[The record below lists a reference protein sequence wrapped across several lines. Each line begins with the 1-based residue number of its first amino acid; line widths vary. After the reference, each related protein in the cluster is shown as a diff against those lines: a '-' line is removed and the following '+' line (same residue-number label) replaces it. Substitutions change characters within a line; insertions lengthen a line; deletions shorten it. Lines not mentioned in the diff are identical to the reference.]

1 MAIQERTETGLSATG
16 DDRLIEILTPLSNK
30 ATITPTETALKGMA
44 AEEPFSLEIAS
55 SRRGHRFLARTR
67 TAQAQAQLKSQLA
80 ANYPQADLTTHR
92 FDEDGDPAEVR
103 AGELVLTAVLELR
116 DGEHLPLRT
125 FTDLEIDDE
134 RNPQADP
141 VLNILNAANIA
152 TLPGG
157 VRLLSQLVLHPALP
171 GWSRKH
177 RHLAEEQPRPLE
189 TGGGMPFLIA
199 LVPLAVIGL
208 WAWQFYREAQ
218 WLHLGGLAGG
228 ALLLMPVLFVAA
240 MRLGRRTVPD
250 PPNMVR
256 EKIASPGYYQQLR
269 LSLIAP
275 RGLEGM
281 GDDELWGWMGDR
293 LHPLATSYKAY
304 DLEAGNG
311 FAYPYRFH
319 DTCTHDLRAL
329 AFLGKHPRTVLN
341 TREIAGLWHLP
352 QALSE
357 VYGLRRTGAR
367 KIVPLPHLVA
377 RGTYVGRSEHQD
389 DGVDVHLPVR
399 VPAPHMLAVA
409 KTRRG
414 KSTWM
419 QKMALEVMLDS
430 ERSLFLVD
438 PQVDLA
444 RDVAAIVPQWRHE
457 DTLYL
462 NFGDKHRPVGF
473 NLLDA
478 GMGWG
483 RDKIVSDVLSVFES
497 EGGDSWGPRIEP
509 LFGWSLVVLYEANQ
523 ALLARESPTYDA
535 KGERSWHPRQ
545 MQYTLLDIPRL
556 YNDPGFREKVLEDV
570 SDPEALDYWRNDYG
584 VLSPS
589 VREEYTNSVKNKIYR
604 LARSNTAKAIVGQ
617 PMTTVEPREWLK
629 KRQVVI
635 IDTAQGEIGNNLARL
650 LGGVLIN
657 LMVLLL
663 REQTSEQ
670 RQRVT
675 FIVDEFQSI
684 PGAGYEAILSELAKN
699 GANMI
704 LATQSLATLRTVDT
718 PNKRRFLTERVF
730 SNIDVLLV
738 FETSAEDAR
747 TLLPE
752 LGGALTE
759 ADITRLDRYE
769 CYIQLSDARQKLPA
783 FSCRLAPPLE
793 GDPNNARALA
803 WQAALKYGSTLDHVQ
818 NQLASSRSRA
828 AMFKRG
834 APSYVTGR
842 NPRPADVAQEALVE
856 GEHETGRGRGQ
867 RTTSEP
873 RPRAPKRRGR
883 AEQLYLPP
891 VPEQPE
897 PAAGEDAQE
906 VALST
911 SEDEDV
917 ARRLAETDEDQ
928 RSPERAE
935 ACALNAAEISYP
947 WNDPGDRFSP
957 EAFGASGWR
966 DDE

>member
-1 MAIQERTETGLSATG
+1 MAIQELTETQPSAAGG
-16 DDRLIEILTPLSNK
+16 DDRLIEILTPLSNE
-30 ATITPTETALKGMA
+30 ATITPTENLLAGMA

-67 TAQAQAQLKSQLA
+67 TVHAQGQLKSQLA
-80 ANYPQADLTTHR
+80 SAYPQADLTTHR

-103 AGELVLTAVLELR
+103 DGELVLTALLELR
-116 DGEHLPLRT
+116 QGEHLPLRT
-125 FTDLEIDDE
+125 FRDIDIEDE

-141 VLNILNAANIA
+141 GLNLLNAAYIA
-152 TLPGG
+152 GLPDG
-157 VRLLSQLVLHPALP
+157 VRLLSQLVLHPAPP
-171 GWSRKH
+171 GWSKKH
-177 RHLAEEQPRPLE
+177 RHLAEEQPRPPE
-189 TGGGMPFLIA
+189 TGEGVPFLMA
-199 LVPLAVIGL
+199 LVPLAVVGL
-208 WAWQFYREAQ
+208 WVWQLYQQGR
-218 WLHLGGLAGG
+218 WLHLGGLVGG
-228 ALLLMPVLFVAA
+228 ALVVMPALFVAA
-240 MRLGRRTVPD
+240 MRMGRRAVPD
-250 PPNMVR
+250 PPELVR
-256 EKIASPGYYQQLR
+256 EKISRPGYYHQLR
-269 LSLIAP
+269 VSIVAP
-275 RGLEGM
+275 RSLQGM

-319 DTCTHDLRAL
+319 GTCTHDLRTL
-329 AFLGKHPRTVLN
+329 EFLGKPRWTVLN

-377 RGTYVGRSEHQD
+377 TGTYIGRSEHQD

-419 QKMALEVMLDS
+419 QKMALEVMLDPG
-430 ERSLFLVD
+430 RSLFLVD

-444 RDVAAIVPQWRHE
+444 RDVAAIVPLPRHE
-457 DTLYL
+457 ETLYL
-462 NFGDKHRPVGF
+462 NFGDKQRPIGF

-483 RDKIVSDVLSVFES
+483 RDKMVSDLLSVFES
-497 EGGDSWGPRIEP
+497 EGGDSWGPRIEA
-509 LFGWSLVVLYEANQ
+509 LFGWSLVTLYEANQ
-523 ALLARESPTYDA
+523 AILRRESPIYD
-535 KGERSWHPRQ
+535 KDGVCTWHPRQ

-556 YNDPGFREKVLEDV
+556 YNDPGFRDKVIEDV
-570 SDPEALDYWRNDYG
+570 SDKEALDYWRSDYAA
-584 VLSPS
+584 LAPS

-617 PMTTVEPREWLK
+617 PMTRIEPRDWLK
-629 KRQVVI
+629 RRQVVI
-635 IDTAQGEIGNNLARL
+635 VDTAQGEIGNNLSRL

-663 REQTSEQ
+663 REQTSEE
-670 RQRVT
+670 RPRVT
-675 FIVDEFQSI
+675 FIVDEFQNI
-684 PGAGYEAILSELAKN
+684 PGAGYESILSELAKN

-704 LATQSLATLRTVDT
+704 LATQSLSTLRSVDT

-752 LGGALTE
+752 LGGGLTE

-769 CYIQLSDARQKLPA
+769 CYIQVSNGRQKLPA
-783 FSCRLAPPLE
+783 YSCRLAPPLE
-793 GDPNNARALA
+793 GDPNNLRALA
-803 WQAALKYGSTLDHVQ
+803 WQSARKYGSTLDYVQ
-818 NQLASSRSRA
+818 EHLESSRSRA
-828 AMFKRG
+828 ERFKRG
-834 APSYVTGR
+834 APAYVTGR
-842 NPRPADVAQEALVE
+842 DPRPADVVQEALVE
-856 GEHETGRGRGQ
+856 GDHETGRGRDERATLRPQ
-867 RTTSEP
+867 RQS
-873 RPRAPKRRGR
+873 APKRRGKQEEMFLVP
-883 AEQLYLPP
+883 A
-891 VPEQPE
+891 PEQPE
-897 PAAGEDAQE
+897 EMGEGAQE
-906 VALST
+906 VASRIA
-911 SEDEDV
+911 EDEDV
-917 ARRLAETDEDQ
+917 ARRLT
-928 RSPERAE
+928 E
-935 ACALNAAEISYP
+935 A
-947 WNDPGDRFSP
+947 D
-957 EAFGASGWR
+957 
-966 DDE
+966 